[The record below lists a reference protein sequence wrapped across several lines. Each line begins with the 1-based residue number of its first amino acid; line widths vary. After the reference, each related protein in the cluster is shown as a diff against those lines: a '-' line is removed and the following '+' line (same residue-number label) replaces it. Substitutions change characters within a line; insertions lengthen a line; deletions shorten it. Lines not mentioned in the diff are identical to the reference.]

1 MSLSHDGGKVSTLQW
16 VDFGAPSQIP
26 RFALARRS
34 AAFARRPALS
44 AHRRGPVMSGVFGIG
59 LSGLQAAQAGLR
71 VTSQNIA
78 NANTPGY
85 VRAELQLTNATVGGQ
100 GGVQIDGV
108 RRAADQFLSRIAQQ
122 ATGASAGAQARAEAL
137 DRAQALFGDP
147 TDSTSL
153 FTALD
158 RVFAGFAEVSLDPG
172 STIRRAS
179 AADNIDRFFSTLN
192 SAAQGLQDLIREVD
206 SRIADTAARAQ
217 GHLDTIAQLNIQ
229 IGQSTV
235 EGADSSTAQN
245 AIGLV
250 LDDLAKILD
259 IRVTPAR
266 NGGVEVRTAAGLL
279 LVGEGA
285 SRLTHQPGVNDYASH
300 NPVQLIDA
308 SGSSFPIDAALRT
321 GELKGLI
328 DARDKDLKGMA
339 EALGGFAAAV
349 AEGFNVVHNENAG
362 APAAAS
368 LVGRQTG
375 LAATDRL
382 NFTGESVIG
391 LFNSSGVLVDRLT
404 IDFDAGTITRASTA
418 AAVSF
423 INQIGPNGADG
434 LVDRLNA
441 LLGAVGGGSA
451 SFTGGVLTLD
461 GGANGVVVQQSA
473 ADPSD
478 RAGRGFGHFFGLND
492 LIRRDDPGF
501 FEAGA
506 SAADTHRL
514 IGGRSM
520 VFRITDASGA
530 VAAERTVSIAGPLAA
545 AGSTWGDLVTQLNAT
560 GTAGIGQFADV
571 AFDPAQGRIVINP
584 RSGYGVELVLDDT
597 ARQDNGVSVSGLFGL
612 SHVARAAR
620 AGEFT
625 VRPDIAGNPD
635 KLSLARPDL
644 SAALNTRVLE
654 AGDTRGAIALN
665 AVREMARPIPSAGM
679 MSAQNASLS
688 TYAARFGGEIG
699 RRAQQAERESTAAN
713 AVATAAIDRRS
724 SVEGVSIDDELVMLT
739 TYQQSYAASARVIQA
754 ATEMMDLL
762 MRLGA

>member
-1 MSLSHDGGKVSTLQW
+1 MTS
-16 VDFGAPSQIP
+16 
-26 RFALARRS
+26 
-34 AAFARRPALS
+34 
-44 AHRRGPVMSGVFGIG
+44 VFTIG

-85 VRAELQLTNATVGGQ
+85 VRAELQLTNAVTGGM
-100 GGVQIDGV
+100 GGVQIEGV
-108 RRAADQFLSRIAQQ
+108 RRAADMFLAKVTQQ
-122 ATGASAGAQARAEAL
+122 ATGASAQAQARAETL

-179 AADNIDRFFSTLN
+179 AADQIDRFFSTLN
-192 SAAQGLQDLIREVD
+192 STAQGLQDLIREVD
-206 SRIADTAARAQ
+206 SRIADTTARAQ
-217 GHLDTIAQLNIQ
+217 SYLETIAQLNVQ
-229 IGQSTV
+229 IGMATV
-235 EGADSSTAQN
+235 EGADATTAMN

-250 LDDLAKILD
+250 LDDLAKVMD

-266 NGGVEVRTAAGLL
+266 NGGVEVRTSVGLL

-285 SRLTHQPGVNDYASH
+285 GRLSHQPAIGDYTLH
-300 NPVQLIDA
+300 NHVQLIDA
-308 SGSSFPIDAALRT
+308 SGASFPLDSALRT

-328 DARDKDLKGMA
+328 DSRDLDLKGMA

-349 AEGFNVVHNENAG
+349 AEGFNVVHNENAS
-362 APAAAS
+362 APAATS
-368 LVGRQTG
+368 LAGRQTG

-391 LFNSSGVLVDRLT
+391 LFDSAGVLVDRLT
-404 IDFDAGTITRASTA
+404 IDFDAGTVTRASNATSL
-418 AAVSF
+418 SF
-423 INQIGPNGADG
+423 INQIGPNGTDG
-434 LVDRLNA
+434 LVDRLNT

-451 SFTGGVLTLD
+451 TFTGGVLTLN
-461 GGANGVVVQQSA
+461 GGTNGVTVQQSST
-473 ADPSD
+473 DPSD

-501 FEAGA
+501 YEVGA
-506 SAADTHRL
+506 SATDAHRL

-520 VFRITDASGA
+520 VFRVTDAAGA
-530 VAAERTVSIAGPLAA
+530 VAAERTVPIAGALAA
-545 AGSTWGDLVTQLNAT
+545 AGSTWNDLITQLNAT
-560 GTAGIGQFADV
+560 GTGGIGQFADV
-571 AFDPAQGRIVINP
+571 SFDATQGRMVITP
-584 RSGYGVELVLDDT
+584 KPGYGVELALDDT
-597 ARQDNGVSVSGLFGL
+597 ARQDNGVSVSALFGL
-612 SHVARAAR
+612 SHIARASR
-620 AGEFT
+620 AGEFS
-625 VRPDIAGNPD
+625 VRSDIAGNPNN
-635 KLSLARPDL
+635 LSLSRPDL
-644 SAALNTRVLE
+644 TAALNTRVLE

-665 AVREMARPIPSAGM
+665 AVRDMARPIPSAGLM
-679 MSAQNASLS
+679 GAQRTSLS

-699 RRAQQAERESTAAN
+699 RRAQQAEREATASTA
-713 AVATAAIDRRS
+713 VAEAAIDRRA

-739 TYQQSYAASARVIQA
+739 TYQQNYAASARVIQA